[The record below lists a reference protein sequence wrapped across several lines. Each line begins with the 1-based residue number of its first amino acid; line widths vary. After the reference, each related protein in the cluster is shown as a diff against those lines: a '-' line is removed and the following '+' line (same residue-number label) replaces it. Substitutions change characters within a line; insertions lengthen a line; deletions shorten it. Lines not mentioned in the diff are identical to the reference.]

1 MKRIVYIGFVIIG
14 LTFVSCQKEDVRPNS
29 DRSLDA
35 PAWDCGGTEKSSED
49 GYRDGDGGRP
59 TFDPGG
65 DGIVDPGSE
74 DENNKT
80 AN

>member
-35 PAWDCGGTEKSSED
+35 PAWDCGGERSSED
-49 GYRDGDGGRP
+49 GLRDGDDDGRP
-59 TFDPGG
+59 NVDPGG
-65 DGIVDPGSE
+65 DGIVDPNSE
-74 DENNKT
+74 EETDEKT
-80 AN
+80 D